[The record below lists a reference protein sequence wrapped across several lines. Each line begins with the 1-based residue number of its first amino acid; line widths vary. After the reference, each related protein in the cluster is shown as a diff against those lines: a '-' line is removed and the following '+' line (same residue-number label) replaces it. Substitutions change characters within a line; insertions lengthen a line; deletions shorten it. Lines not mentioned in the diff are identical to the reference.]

1 MQVGKGSTGLPTSA
15 EHWAEALAIFST
27 GRVLAGILKDRI
39 EDIPLSTKV
48 EVEADVEFLECY
60 VTPRDLHVCVAPT
73 KTTRIGA
80 AGACFTLFL

>member
-39 EDIPLSTKV
+39 DDIPLSTKV
-48 EVEADVEFLECY
+48 EVEADVEFL
-60 VTPRDLHVCVAPT
+60 
-73 KTTRIGA
+73 
-80 AGACFTLFL
+80 